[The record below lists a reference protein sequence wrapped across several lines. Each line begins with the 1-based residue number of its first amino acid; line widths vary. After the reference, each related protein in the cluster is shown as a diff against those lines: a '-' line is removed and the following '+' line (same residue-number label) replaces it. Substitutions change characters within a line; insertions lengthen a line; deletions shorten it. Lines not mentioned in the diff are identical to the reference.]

1 MNVQLLVACKRQALT
16 QEQLAEKTGISQPDI
31 SRIEKYGWTPPFDL
45 QQKLATALGLSADE
59 LFGGREA
66 EVAS

>member
-1 MNVQLLVACKRQALT
+1 MNVQLLVARKRQALT

-31 SRIEKYGWTPPFDL
+31 SRIEKFGWTPPVDIR
-45 QQKLATALGLSADE
+45 QRLAEALGVPVE
-59 LFGGREA
+59 EIFGTTE